1 MGEQQNG
8 GGTPGRRRVHPDG
21 IVTGPAPGPA
31 TGQAN
36 GHPSGPKAVLDDA
49 ALEALLAAAVL
60 RGHRADLD
68 GEQRAVAAFRAA
80 RAAGAHRARTR
91 RRDDW
96 RPREPRRLALSVKTT
111 LSLFVASL
119 ALGGVAVA
127 AIGSSGT
134 SDTPGSDKAGPTPT
148 AGTADRPSAHPSAA
162 SSGAA
167 AGKPGHPSTAQ
178 DTEAKCRAYD
188 HVEDSG
194 KALDSTAWQRL
205 VTAAGGADKVAAYCA
220 EQLAR
225 AAKSDPTKTGPTE
238 TGPTKSGPA
247 KSGPT
252 TSGPTTSG
260 PTKKADGGGATGNGQ
275 DPSGKNAS
283 GESAEKPD
291 RAEKQD

>member
-8 GGTPGRRRVHPDG
+8 GGTPGRRRAHPDG
-21 IVTGPAPGPA
+21 LAFGHASGRAAGPD
-31 TGQAN
+31 
-36 GHPSGPKAVLDDA
+36 VVRDDA
-49 ALEALLAAAVL
+49 ALEALLSAAVL
-60 RGHRADLD
+60 RGHRADVE

-134 SDTPGSDKAGPTPT
+134 SDAPDGDRTSRPTPSTSTPG
-148 AGTADRPSAHPSAA
+148 RPPVDPSAA
-162 SSGAA
+162 SSGAT
-167 AGKPGHPSTAQ
+167 AGQHGHPATAQ

-188 HVEDSG
+188 QVEGSG

-225 AAKSDPTKTGPTE
+225 AAGPE
-238 TGPTKSGPA
+238 
-247 KSGPT
+247 
-252 TSGPTTSG
+252 
-260 PTKKADGGGATGNGQ
+260 PTKKADTGGATGNGQ
-275 DPSGKNAS
+275 GSSGKDASGENAS

-291 RAEKQD
+291 RAEKKD